1 MENALNQFEIVDLS
15 EVTFVS
21 DRGTNFLKA
30 LKHFQAYSCVA
41 HRLNN
46 IVKHCFFV
54 NEKSK
59 NQEDSMDSV
68 FGYED
73 NKVEEDIE
81 NSIDTTAL
89 NDVPRRAL
97 HILQN
102 VIECKKLVKYVKQV
116 SFHLYICMNR
126 YYFVKELSINKIF
139 SV

>member
-1 MENALNQFEIVDLS
+1 MVKALNQFEIVDLS

-30 LKHFQAYSCVA
+30 LKRFQAYSCVA

-54 NEKSK
+54 NEKNK
-59 NQEDSMDSV
+59 NQEDSMDSH
-68 FGYED
+68 FGYKD
-73 NKVEEDIE
+73 NEVEENIE
-81 NSIDTTAL
+81 TLIDTTAL
-89 NDVPRRAL
+89 NDVPRKAL

-102 VIECKKLVKYVKQV
+102 IIGCKKLVKYVKQV
-116 SFHLYICMNR
+116 SFHLYVYMNR

>member
-1 MENALNQFEIVDLS
+1 MVKALNQFEIVDLS

-21 DRGTNFLKA
+21 NRGTNFLKA
-30 LKHFQAYSCVA
+30 LKRFQAYSCDA

-46 IVKHCFFV
+46 IVKHCFFF
-54 NEKSK
+54 NEKNK

-68 FGYED
+68 LGYED
-73 NKVEEDIE
+73 DKVEEDIE
-81 NSIDTTAL
+81 TLIDTAAL
-89 NDVPRRAL
+89 NYVPRTAL

-116 SFHLYICMNR
+116 SFHLYVCMNR
-126 YYFVKELSINKIF
+126 YYFGKELSINKIF

>member
-1 MENALNQFEIVDLS
+1 MEKVLNRFEIVDLR
-15 EVTFVS
+15 EVTVVS

-30 LKHFQAYSCVA
+30 LKRFQAYSCVA

-46 IVKHCFFV
+46 IVEHCFFV
-54 NEKSK
+54 NEKNK

-68 FGYED
+68 LGYKG

-81 NSIDTTAL
+81 TLIDTTAL

-102 VIECKKLVKYVKQV
+102 IIECKKLVKYVKQV
-116 SFHLYICMNR
+116 SFHLYVYMNR
-126 YYFVKELSINKIF
+126 YYFGKELSINKTF